1 MYWGDAMRYK
11 GAGLYFFEN
20 LVCPGKPDSYFSFD
34 MPGYPFFLAILFKL
48 FNPITLWISSLLQ
61 IIFNALFF
69 CLSIIV
75 IYKIASILFSKR
87 VGFFSAAI
95 YSFYPSL
102 LSFSLLPYPDSL
114 FLLLLLSAIYFFI
127 LYIKKNKTI
136 DLIAMSFFTTLS
148 LLTREIAIFI
158 PLVLLFL
165 VLLKNHKSWR
175 RCIKITIV
183 STIVYVI
190 VLIPYFIYSYKMSGQ
205 IGFSKKT
212 YMYCNF
218 LNKKFK
224 NTYDLKKNT
233 QSYRNRISY
242 SSLIKN
248 YFIKRK
254 HFFGGTGTIS
264 MLRILKYDVSDAKEI
279 PKTNKEF
286 FDLLRKNGSL
296 WLVFQWFSWVFI
308 GVVYVTS
315 LLSILY
321 LFIKRQFFLVIFFV
335 SFILY
340 FLVIHFFHF
349 NSRYFT
355 SIVPFLSILS
365 AYFASC
371 ITLPKSIGCNY
382 ED

>member
-1 MYWGDAMRYK
+1 
-11 GAGLYFFEN
+11 
-20 LVCPGKPDSYFSFD
+20 
-34 MPGYPFFLAILFKL
+34 
-48 FNPITLWISSLLQ
+48 
-61 IIFNALFF
+61 
-69 CLSIIV
+69 
-75 IYKIASILFSKR
+75 
-87 VGFFSAAI
+87 
-95 YSFYPSL
+95 
-102 LSFSLLPYPDSL
+102 
-114 FLLLLLSAIYFFI
+114 
-127 LYIKKNKTI
+127 
-136 DLIAMSFFTTLS
+136 
-148 LLTREIAIFI
+148 
-158 PLVLLFL
+158 
-165 VLLKNHKSWR
+165 
-175 RCIKITIV
+175 
-183 STIVYVI
+183 
-190 VLIPYFIYSYKMSGQ
+190 MSGQ